1 MTSRTTPSPQ
11 GGPGSL
17 ASLAAITRLCG
28 ALLAVRLESPAQ
40 GIPLPPPDQAQQMLQ
55 QAVQQTPG
63 LAEVIRR
70 RIQSSGMTPDQ
81 VRARLA
87 AGGYPPD
94 LLDAYMS
101 GGGGS
106 GQAAVGPQELAA
118 VQALGLGSIAPRQP
132 TLPVDTG
139 MVRAPS
145 DRVRPDSLE
154 EGNYVFGVDVFR
166 RGTTEFL
173 PVLSGPVPTDYK
185 RGPAAQLVLLL
196 TGAVELPPSLTV
208 TRHGFI

>member
-1 MTSRTTPSPQ
+1 MTSRTPPSPQ

-63 LAEVIRR
+63 LAEVIRQ

-106 GQAAVGPQELAA
+106 GQAAVGPKEQAA
-118 VQALGLGSIAPRQP
+118 GLALGLWSNAPRPP
-132 TLPVDTG
+132 TLPVFTG
-139 MVRAPS
+139 QVRTAPA
-145 DRVRPDSLE
+145 RGRPDSRP
-154 EGNYVFGVDVFR
+154 GGHYVFRAELFR
-166 RGTTEFL
+166 RGT
-173 PVLSGPVPTDYK
+173 
-185 RGPAAQLVLLL
+185 AQ
-196 TGAVELPPSLTV
+196 S
-208 TRHGFI
+208 

>member
-17 ASLAAITRLCG
+17 ASLAAITCLCG
-28 ALLAVRLESPAQ
+28 ALLAIPLESPAQ

-55 QAVQQTPG
+55 QAVQQNPG
-63 LAEVIRR
+63 LAEVIRQ

-101 GGGGS
+101 GGGS
-106 GQAAVGPQELAA
+106 GQAAVGPRELAGP
-118 VQALGLGSIAPRQP
+118 QARVLASISPPPP
-132 TLPVDTG
+132 TP
-139 MVRAPS
+139 
-145 DRVRPDSLE
+145 
-154 EGNYVFGVDVFR
+154 
-166 RGTTEFL
+166 
-173 PVLSGPVPTDYK
+173 PT
-185 RGPAAQLVLLL
+185 R
-196 TGAVELPPSLTV
+196 
-208 TRHGFI
+208 I

>member
-17 ASLAAITRLCG
+17 ASLAAITCLCG
-28 ALLAVRLESPAQ
+28 ALLAIPLESPAQ

-55 QAVQQTPG
+55 QAVQQNPG
-63 LAEVIRR
+63 LAEVIRQ

-118 VQALGLGSIAPRQP
+118 GEAPGLGSLPPPPPTPPR
-132 TLPVDTG
+132 
-139 MVRAPS
+139 
-145 DRVRPDSLE
+145 DS
-154 EGNYVFGVDVFR
+154 R
-166 RGTTEFL
+166 RGGRPPDPRPPQS
-173 PVLSGPVPTDYK
+173 PV
-185 RGPAAQLVLLL
+185 
-196 TGAVELPPSLTV
+196 
-208 TRHGFI
+208 